1 MPAEH
6 ERRFAMVA
14 MLVQKVTRANFYPVS
29 LFLQRMDVTQQILF
43 LKMVQI
49 KDPSIQHAQ
58 GFREWVQKD
67 EVRDAFR
74 TYNT

>member
-1 MPAEH
+1 
-6 ERRFAMVA
+6 MVA
-14 MLVQKVTRANFYPVS
+14 MLVQKVTRANFYLVS

-58 GFREWVQKD
+58 GFREWVSKS
-67 EVRDAFR
+67 EISDAFR